1 MKILIT
7 GANGFL
13 GKYLESFFKDKY
25 DVYALSREHLNVCND
40 LQVTNTLEMIRPNVV
55 IHCAAQGRYTPMSA
69 DPYILQNNL
78 LGFTNLVENKPL
90 YDKLINIGS
99 GAEFGLNRP
108 LDKIKEYEVMS
119 SFPKESYGLSKNL
132 ITRMIYEMEGFCN
145 IRLFG
150 CFDASENDDRV
161 LKILMN
167 NLMNDKPFV
176 LKTDRLFDMVWAY
189 DVGVMIDN
197 VIKNNSTYD
206 KDINCVYKHKML
218 LSDIFQSFIRIHGL
232 NKNLLKVE
240 GEYSH
245 NYTGSFKRTKF
256 YSDGFKGLEAG
267 FEQYK

>member
-13 GKYLESFFKDKY
+13 GKYLASFFKDKY
-25 DVYALSREHLNVCND
+25 DVYALSREHLDVCNSA
-40 LQVTNTLEMIRPNVV
+40 QVTNTLKMIRPNVV

-78 LGFTNLVENKPL
+78 LGFTNLAGNKPL

-99 GAEFGLNRP
+99 GAEFGLNRS

-145 IRLFG
+145 VRLFG

-176 LKTDRLFDMVWAY
+176 LKTDRMFDMVWAH
-189 DVGVMIDN
+189 DVGVMINN
-197 VIKNNSTYD
+197 VIHSNTHD
-206 KDINCVYKHKML
+206 KDINCVYKNKML
-218 LSDIFQSFIRIHGL
+218 LSDIFTAFIRVNGL
-232 NKNLLKVE
+232 DEKLLQVE
-240 GEYSH
+240 DNYTH

-267 FEQYK
+267 FKQYK

>member
-1 MKILIT
+1 
-7 GANGFL
+7 
-13 GKYLESFFKDKY
+13 
-25 DVYALSREHLNVCND
+25 
-40 LQVTNTLEMIRPNVV
+40 
-55 IHCAAQGRYTPMSA
+55 
-69 DPYILQNNL
+69 
-78 LGFTNLVENKPL
+78 
-90 YDKLINIGS
+90 
-99 GAEFGLNRP
+99 
-108 LDKIKEYEVMS
+108 
-119 SFPKESYGLSKNL
+119 
-132 ITRMIYEMEGFCN
+132 
-145 IRLFG
+145 
-150 CFDASENDDRV
+150 
-161 LKILMN
+161 
-167 NLMNDKPFV
+167 
-176 LKTDRLFDMVWAY
+176 MVWAY

>member
-13 GKYLESFFKDKY
+13 GKYLASFFKDKY
-25 DVYALSREHLNVCND
+25 DVYALGREQFDVCD
-40 LQVTNTLEMIRPNVV
+40 DMQVVNTLDSIRPNVV
-55 IHCAAQGRYTPMSA
+55 IHCAAQGRYTPMST
-69 DPYILQNNL
+69 DLCILQNNL
-78 LGFTNLVENKPL
+78 LGFINLVENKPL

-99 GAEFGLNRP
+99 GAEFCLNRH
-108 LDKIKEYEVMS
+108 LDKIKEYDVMTC
-119 SFPKESYGLSKNL
+119 FPKESYGLSKNL
-132 ITRMIYEMEGFCN
+132 ITRMINEMEGFCN

-176 LKTDRLFDMVWAY
+176 LKSDRMFDMVWAH

-197 VIKNNSTYD
+197 IIQKNAHD
-206 KDINCVYKHKML
+206 KDVNCVYKNKIL
-218 LSDIFQSFIRIHGL
+218 LSDIFKSFIHVLGL
-232 NKNLLKVE
+232 DKKLLKIE
-240 GEYSH
+240 DSYAY
-245 NYTGSFKRTKF
+245 NYTGSFKRTKV